1 MTSRSRT
8 GALLA
13 CSATLW
19 LSALAGPALANEA
32 VPASLAQAFEQAWRL
47 QAEAAAAPARRDAA
61 LGRKSAAEAWTA
73 APPVLEL
80 SGRSDRLN
88 RNQGSREVEL
98 GLSAALWLPGE
109 RALTRQLADVEMG
122 ALDSR
127 LLAARWRLAGAVREA
142 WWALHLA
149 ALDRHAA
156 QARTVAAAQLARD
169 VARRV
174 TAGDL
179 SRADQHQADAAVA
192 AAEAEAAQA
201 QAALAQAVQALSSWG
216 LAPELVRQD
225 LAPAEP
231 NPDARGLDATHPAL
245 QELADRVRLAE
256 RGLALASRQRRG
268 NPELVLSTTR
278 ERSGY
283 GEPSAQTVM
292 LGLRIPLGSAAAHQ
306 ARQAGASADRIE
318 AQTLLALE
326 EQRLRAEVEGA
337 QARLVAA
344 RDAAEAATRRA
355 TLARETRGF
364 VEKAFRL
371 GESDLPNR
379 LRVEQDAFEA
389 ERQQARAGIAVHQA
403 VSALRQALGLLPQ

>member
-1 MTSRSRT
+1 MTSRSRM

-13 CSATLW
+13 CSAALW
-19 LSALAGPALANEA
+19 LGAGQARANEA
-32 VPASLAQAFEQAWRL
+32 IPATLAQAFNQAWAL

-61 LGRKSAAEAWTA
+61 QGRRTAAEAWTA

-88 RNQGSREVEL
+88 RSQGNREVDL
-98 GLSAALWLPGE
+98 SLSAALWLPGE
-109 RALTRQLADVEMG
+109 RKLTQALVDAEMG

-127 LLAARWRLAGAVREA
+127 VLAARWRLAGTVREA
-142 WWALHLA
+142 WWALQLA
-149 ALDRHAA
+149 ALDHQSA
-156 QARTVAAAQLARD
+156 QSRIGAAAQLARD

-174 TAGDL
+174 AAGDL

-201 QAALAQAVQALSSWG
+201 QAALAQAAQALRSWG
-216 LAPELVRQD
+216 LAPDLARQD
-225 LAPAEP
+225 LALAESSP
-231 NPDARGLDATHPAL
+231 EARELDAAHPAL
-245 QELADRVRLAE
+245 QELSARARLAE

-278 ERSGY
+278 ERASY
-283 GEPSAQTVM
+283 GEPAAQTVM
-292 LGLRIPLGSAAAHQ
+292 LGLRIPLGSAAVHQ
-306 ARQAGASADRIE
+306 ARQAGASADQIE

-326 EQRLRAEVEGA
+326 QQRLRAEVEAA
-337 QARLVAA
+337 QARLAAA
-344 RDAAEAATRRA
+344 RAGADAATRRA

-364 VEKAFRL
+364 IEKAFRL
-371 GESDLPNR
+371 GEADLPSR
-379 LRVEQDAFEA
+379 LRVEQEAFEA
-389 ERQQARAGIAVHQA
+389 QRQQARAGIAVSQT

>member
-1 MTSRSRT
+1 MTSRSRM
-8 GALLA
+8 GPLLA
-13 CSATLW
+13 CSAALW
-19 LSALAGPALANEA
+19 LSAGQARANEA
-32 VPASLAQAFEQAWRL
+32 IPATLAQAFNQAWSL
-47 QAEAAAAPARRDAA
+47 QAEAAAAPVRRDAA
-61 LGRKSAAEAWTA
+61 QGRRTAAEAWTA

-80 SGRSDRLN
+80 SGRSERLN

-109 RALTRQLADVEMG
+109 RSLTQQLADAEMG

-142 WWALHLA
+142 WWTLQLA
-149 ALDRHAA
+149 SLD
-156 QARTVAAAQLARD
+156 QQSARARIATATQLARD

-174 TAGDL
+174 SAGDL

-201 QAALAQAVQALSSWG
+201 QATLAHAAQALRSWG
-216 LAPELVRQD
+216 LVPDLAQQD
-225 LAPAEP
+225 LALAESSP
-231 NPDARGLDATHPAL
+231 EARELDASHPAL
-245 QELADRVRLAE
+245 QELSDRTRLAE

-278 ERSGY
+278 ERPAY

-292 LGLRIPLGSAAAHQ
+292 LGLRIPLGSAGAHQ
-306 ARQAGASADRIE
+306 ARQADASADQIE

-326 EQRLRAEVEGA
+326 QQRLRAEVEAA
-337 QARLVAA
+337 QARLAAA
-344 RDAAEAATRRA
+344 RAGAEAAARRA
-355 TLARETRGF
+355 TLTREARGF

-371 GESDLPNR
+371 GEADLPSR
-379 LRVEQDAFEA
+379 LRVEQEAFEA
-389 ERQQARAGIAVHQA
+389 QRQQARAGIAVNQA

>member
-1 MTSRSRT
+1 MTSRSRM

-13 CSATLW
+13 CSAALW
-19 LSALAGPALANEA
+19 LGAGQARANEA
-32 VPASLAQAFEQAWRL
+32 IPATLAQAFNQAWAL

-61 LGRKSAAEAWTA
+61 QGRRTAAEAWTA

-88 RNQGSREVEL
+88 RSQGNREVDL
-98 GLSAALWLPGE
+98 SLSAALWLPGE
-109 RALTRQLADVEMG
+109 RKLTQALVDAEMG

-127 LLAARWRLAGAVREA
+127 VLAARWRLAGTVREA
-142 WWALHLA
+142 WWALQLT
-149 ALDRHAA
+149 ALDHQSA
-156 QARTVAAAQLARD
+156 QSRIGAAAQLARD

-174 TAGDL
+174 AAGDL

-201 QAALAQAVQALSSWG
+201 QAALAQAAQALRSWG
-216 LAPELVRQD
+216 LAPDLARQD
-225 LAPAEP
+225 LALAESSP
-231 NPDARGLDATHPAL
+231 EARELDAAHPAL
-245 QELADRVRLAE
+245 QELSARARLAE

-278 ERSGY
+278 ERASY
-283 GEPSAQTVM
+283 GEPAAQTVM
-292 LGLRIPLGSAAAHQ
+292 LGLRIPLGSAAVHQ
-306 ARQAGASADRIE
+306 ARQAGASADQIE

-326 EQRLRAEVEGA
+326 QQRLRAEVEAA
-337 QARLVAA
+337 QARLAAA
-344 RDAAEAATRRA
+344 RAGADAATRRA

-364 VEKAFRL
+364 IEKAFRL
-371 GESDLPNR
+371 GEADLPSR
-379 LRVEQDAFEA
+379 LRVEQEAFEA
-389 ERQQARAGIAVHQA
+389 QRQQARAGIAVSQT